1 MLPISN
7 LSGVSALSPAQLG
20 RVLRDSGPLLEVSP
34 LPARLPDLKLGE
46 QVTARV
52 VDALPDN
59 RFIAMVK
66 NQLLTLNLS
75 RGQMLAA
82 EPGST
87 LRLTVAQLTPKLM
100 FQLAGEPLTEKVD
113 RQYSRVT
120 LSGASRYLGAL
131 LLQAGR
137 GGNEASRNQATPML
151 AREPLLPL
159 AAQRQANAALTQAA
173 TAPGQM
179 APTQALSPLPG
190 GMVSTRELAGLL
202 KQLVSG
208 SGVFYKSHLAQWV
221 NGEKPLA
228 EVKTEPQARLEL
240 PKAMLSLLDK
250 SGQEDG
256 PEASVG
262 QPLRPAE
269 SDTQKQQNANTALGQ
284 LLARQLDTL
293 EHRQVLVQ
301 GQAWPSQPFDLLI
314 EEDKTQERDADGTE
328 APRQWISRLALD
340 LPQLGAIEA
349 RITLSGQGVQLRFDA
364 LNPETAARLAGERER
379 LRQGMQDNGLTLL
392 QYAVNR
398 EA

>member
-7 LSGVSALSPAQLG
+7 LSGVSALSPSQIS
-20 RVLRDSGPLLEVSP
+20 RVLRDGRPLLEVSP

-66 NQLLTLNLS
+66 NQLLSLNLS

-100 FQLAGEPLTEKVD
+100 FQLAGDPVSEKVD

-131 LLQAGR
+131 LTQAGR
-137 GGNEASRNQATPML
+137 GGNETSRTQATPML

-159 AAQRQANAALTQAA
+159 AAQRQANTALTQQAGQTGQ
-173 TAPGQM
+173 TAQ
-179 APTQALSPLPG
+179 AQALSQLAG
-190 GMVSTRELAGLL
+190 GLASTRELAGLL

-208 SGVFYKSHLAQWV
+208 SGVFYESHLAQWV

-250 SGQEDG
+250 SAQDDG
-256 PEASVG
+256 ADLPVSQLLRHAEA
-262 QPLRPAE
+262 
-269 SDTQKQQNANTALGQ
+269 DTQKQQNANTALGQ

-293 EHRQVLVQ
+293 EHRQILVQ
-301 GQAWPSQPFDLLI
+301 GQAWPEQAFDLLI
-314 EEDKTQERDADGTE
+314 EEDKTQEREADGTE
-328 APRQWISRLALD
+328 MPKQWISRLALD
-340 LPQLGAIEA
+340 LPQLGAVEA

-379 LRQGMQDNGLTLL
+379 LRQGMQDSGLTLL